1 MKKILL
7 LLISCC
13 LLLSAC
19 KSNKEAIFQME
30 PFSYTDQNGQSF
42 GSENLKGK
50 VWIADFIFTNCDTVC
65 PPMTA
70 SMAALQKELT
80 NQNLDVVLV
89 SFSVDPTIDTPDV
102 LKKYMGK
109 FTTNS
114 SNWHMLTGYK
124 QAEIEAFAREEFQTL
139 IQKPS
144 SSDQV
149 IHSTS
154 FYLINQ
160 QGEVVNSYGFQQSHF
175 EEMIAAIKQLK

>member
-1 MKKILL
+1 MKKTLL
-7 LLISCC
+7 LLIFCFF
-13 LLLSAC
+13 LLSAC
-19 KSNKEAIFQME
+19 DGNKELVFQME
-30 PFSYTDQNGQSF
+30 PFSYTDQNGQAF

-80 NQNLDVVLV
+80 NQNLDVELV
-89 SFSVDPTIDTPDV
+89 SFSVDPMIDTPEV
-102 LKKYMGK
+102 LKKYMDK

-175 EEMIAAIKQLK
+175 EEMITEIKQLK

>member
-1 MKKILL
+1 MKKTLL
-7 LLISCC
+7 LLIFCC

-19 KSNKEAIFQME
+19 NGNKEAAFQME
-30 PFSYTDQNGQSF
+30 PFTYTDQNGQSF

-80 NQNLDVVLV
+80 NQNLDVELV
-89 SFSVDPTIDTPDV
+89 SFSVDPTIDTPEV
-102 LKKYMGK
+102 LKKFMDK

-160 QGEVVNSYGFQQSHF
+160 HGEVVNSFGFQQSHF
-175 EEMIAAIKQLK
+175 GEMIAEIKKLK